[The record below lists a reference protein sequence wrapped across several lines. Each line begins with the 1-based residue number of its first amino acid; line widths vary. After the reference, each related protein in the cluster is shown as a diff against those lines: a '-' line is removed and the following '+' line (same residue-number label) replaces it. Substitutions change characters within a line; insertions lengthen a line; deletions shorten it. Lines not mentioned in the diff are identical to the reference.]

1 MNNFKKV
8 GLTALAGSLIA
19 TSAFAGSMS
28 VSGGADISMAN
39 QSNYSS
45 GNSFSSGDSLNF
57 SGSGELDNG
66 MVVTSKVEI
75 DGGTYDD
82 RSVVIAFPEMGT
94 LTFQQSGSTAMSA
107 VDDVMPTA
115 YDASW
120 DVLGSTTTAV
130 AAGQTLKEG
139 EIGGFTT
146 NNNFFYSA
154 PELVEGLSVNVS
166 YTPSGT
172 GTTGITGTARPDGSV
187 SYALAYTG
195 IEGLTVDYAQGD
207 NETVGAKAEATTF
220 KASYAYSSFTLSY
233 SKNEYDTEAAT
244 GGQDIDSWNLAYT
257 VNDDLSVAYGV
268 ETHDTEA
275 QTVDEEA
282 EYVNVS
288 YTTGGVTLSASNYMY
303 EGDSNTA
310 GAGGEIDR
318 WALSATFA
326 F

>member
-1 MNNFKKV
+1 MNIKKI
-8 GLTALAGSLIA
+8 GLTALAASLVSV
-19 TSAFAGSMS
+19 SAHAGALS
-28 VSGGADISMAN
+28 VSGGASIGVKDTSKTSTGKSFTM
-39 QSNYSS
+39 
-45 GNSFSSGDSLNF
+45 GNSVTFT
-57 SGSGELDNG
+57 GSGELDNG
-66 MVVTSKVEI
+66 MNVSISFELDQGAEAGTAGAAAKGPFDSHSVTISSDDLGTLVFAGHGGSSAQSEI
-75 DGGTYDD
+75 DTTAAGDAWNNGSNFTVSASSTSNNMLLY
-82 RSVVIAFPEMGT
+82 T
-94 LTFQQSGSTAMSA
+94 LPTFI
-107 VDDVMPTA
+107 DDVTA
-115 YDASW
+115 
-120 DVLGSTTTAV
+120 
-130 AAGQTLKEG
+130 K
-139 EIGGFTT
+139 
-146 NNNFFYSA
+146 
-154 PELVEGLSVNVS
+154 VS
-166 YTPSGT
+166 YTPGAAGVDSA
-172 GTTGITGTARPDGSV
+172 TAWRLG
-187 SYALAYTG
+187 YTG
-195 IEGLTVDYAQGD
+195 VEGLTVDYAQGD

-275 QTVDEEA
+275 QVVDEEA

>member
-1 MNNFKKV
+1 MNIKKI
-8 GLTALAGSLIA
+8 GLTALAASLVSV
-19 TSAFAGSMS
+19 SAHAGALS
-28 VSGGADISMAN
+28 VSGGASIGVKDTSKTSTGKSFTM
-39 QSNYSS
+39 
-45 GNSFSSGDSLNF
+45 GNSVTFT
-57 SGSGELDNG
+57 GSGELDNG
-66 MVVTSKVEI
+66 MNVSISFELDQGAEAGTAGAAAKGPFDSHSVTISSDELGTLVFAGHGGSSAQSEI
-75 DGGTYDD
+75 DTTAAGDAWNNGSNFTVSASSTSNNMMLY
-82 RSVVIAFPEMGT
+82 T
-94 LTFQQSGSTAMSA
+94 LPTFI
-107 VDDVMPTA
+107 DDVTA
-115 YDASW
+115 
-120 DVLGSTTTAV
+120 
-130 AAGQTLKEG
+130 K
-139 EIGGFTT
+139 
-146 NNNFFYSA
+146 
-154 PELVEGLSVNVS
+154 VS
-166 YTPSGT
+166 YTPGAAGVDSA
-172 GTTGITGTARPDGSV
+172 TAWRLG
-187 SYALAYTG
+187 YTG
-195 IEGLTVDYAQGD
+195 VEGLTVDYAQGD

-275 QTVDEEA
+275 QAVDEEA

>member
-1 MNNFKKV
+1 MNIKKI
-8 GLTALAGSLIA
+8 GLTALAASLVSV
-19 TSAFAGSMS
+19 SAHAGALS
-28 VSGGADISMAN
+28 VSGGASIGVKDTSKTSTGKSFTM
-39 QSNYSS
+39 
-45 GNSFSSGDSLNF
+45 GNSVTFT
-57 SGSGELDNG
+57 GSGELDNG
-66 MVVTSKVEI
+66 MNVSISFELDQGAEAGTAGAAAKGPFDSHSVTISSDELGTLVFAGHGGSSAQSEI
-75 DGGTYDD
+75 DTTAAGDAWNNGSNFTVSASSTSNNMMLY
-82 RSVVIAFPEMGT
+82 T
-94 LTFQQSGSTAMSA
+94 LPTFI
-107 VDDVMPTA
+107 DDVTA
-115 YDASW
+115 
-120 DVLGSTTTAV
+120 
-130 AAGQTLKEG
+130 K
-139 EIGGFTT
+139 I
-146 NNNFFYSA
+146 
-154 PELVEGLSVNVS
+154 S
-166 YTPSGT
+166 YTPGAAGVDSA
-172 GTTGITGTARPDGSV
+172 TAWRLG
-187 SYALAYTG
+187 YTG
-195 IEGLTVDYAQGD
+195 VEGLTVDYAQGD

>member
-1 MNNFKKV
+1 MNIKKI
-8 GLTALAGSLIA
+8 GLTALAASLVSV
-19 TSAFAGSMS
+19 SAHAGALS
-28 VSGGADISMAN
+28 VSGGASIGVKDTSKTSTGKSFTM
-39 QSNYSS
+39 
-45 GNSFSSGDSLNF
+45 GNSVTFT
-57 SGSGELDNG
+57 GSGELDNG
-66 MVVTSKVEI
+66 MNVSISFELDQGAEAGTAGAAAKGPFDSHSVTISSDELGTLVFAGHGGSSAQSEI
-75 DGGTYDD
+75 DTTAAGDAWNNGSNFTVSASSTSNNMMLY
-82 RSVVIAFPEMGT
+82 T
-94 LTFQQSGSTAMSA
+94 LPTFI
-107 VDDVMPTA
+107 DDVTA
-115 YDASW
+115 
-120 DVLGSTTTAV
+120 
-130 AAGQTLKEG
+130 K
-139 EIGGFTT
+139 I
-146 NNNFFYSA
+146 
-154 PELVEGLSVNVS
+154 S
-166 YTPSGT
+166 YTPGAAGVDSA
-172 GTTGITGTARPDGSV
+172 TAWRLG
-187 SYALAYTG
+187 YTG
-195 IEGLTVDYAQGD
+195 VEGLTVDYAQGD

-233 SKNEYDTEAAT
+233 SNNEYDTEAAT

>member
-1 MNNFKKV
+1 MNIKKI
-8 GLTALAGSLIA
+8 GLTALAASLVSV
-19 TSAFAGSMS
+19 SAHAGALS
-28 VSGGADISMAN
+28 VSGGASIGVKDTSKTSTGKSFTM
-39 QSNYSS
+39 
-45 GNSFSSGDSLNF
+45 GNSVTFT
-57 SGSGELDNG
+57 GSGELDNG
-66 MVVTSKVEI
+66 MNVSISFELDQGAEAGTAGAAAKGPFDSHSVTVSSDELGTLVFAGHGGSSAQSEI
-75 DGGTYDD
+75 DTTAAGDAWNNGSNFTVSASSTSNNMMLY
-82 RSVVIAFPEMGT
+82 T
-94 LTFQQSGSTAMSA
+94 LPTFI
-107 VDDVMPTA
+107 DDVTA
-115 YDASW
+115 
-120 DVLGSTTTAV
+120 
-130 AAGQTLKEG
+130 K
-139 EIGGFTT
+139 
-146 NNNFFYSA
+146 
-154 PELVEGLSVNVS
+154 VS
-166 YTPSGT
+166 YTPGAAGVDSA
-172 GTTGITGTARPDGSV
+172 TAWRVG
-187 SYALAYTG
+187 YTG
-195 IEGLTVDYAQGD
+195 VEGLTVDYAQGD

-233 SKNEYDTEAAT
+233 SNNEYDTEAAT

>member
-1 MNNFKKV
+1 MNIKKI
-8 GLTALAGSLIA
+8 GLTALAASLVSV
-19 TSAFAGSMS
+19 SAHAGALS
-28 VSGGADISMAN
+28 VSGGASIGVKDTSKTSTGKSFTM
-39 QSNYSS
+39 
-45 GNSFSSGDSLNF
+45 GNSVTFT
-57 SGSGELDNG
+57 GSGELDNG
-66 MVVTSKVEI
+66 MNVSISFELDQGAEAGTAASAAKGPFDSHSVTISSDELGTLVFAGHGGSSAQSEI
-75 DGGTYDD
+75 DTTAAGDAWNNGSNFTVSASSTSNNMMLY
-82 RSVVIAFPEMGT
+82 T
-94 LTFQQSGSTAMSA
+94 LPTFI
-107 VDDVMPTA
+107 DDVTA
-115 YDASW
+115 
-120 DVLGSTTTAV
+120 
-130 AAGQTLKEG
+130 K
-139 EIGGFTT
+139 
-146 NNNFFYSA
+146 
-154 PELVEGLSVNVS
+154 VS
-166 YTPSGT
+166 YTPGAAGVDSA
-172 GTTGITGTARPDGSV
+172 TAWRLG
-187 SYALAYTG
+187 YTG
-195 IEGLTVDYAQGD
+195 VEGLTVDYAQGD

-303 EGDSNTA
+303 EGDNNTA

>member
-1 MNNFKKV
+1 MNIKKI
-8 GLTALAGSLIA
+8 GLTALAASLVSV
-19 TSAFAGSMS
+19 SAHAGALS
-28 VSGGADISMAN
+28 VSGGASIGVKDT
-39 QSNYSS
+39 SNTSTGKS
-45 GNSFSSGDSLNF
+45 FTMGNSVTFT
-57 SGSGELDNG
+57 GSGELDNG
-66 MVVTSKVEI
+66 MNVSISFELDQGAEAGTAGAAAKGPFDSHSVTVSSDELGTLVFAGHGGSSAQSEI
-75 DGGTYDD
+75 DTTAAGDAWNNGSNFTVSASSTDNNMMLY
-82 RSVVIAFPEMGT
+82 T
-94 LTFQQSGSTAMSA
+94 LPTFI
-107 VDDVMPTA
+107 DDVTA
-115 YDASW
+115 
-120 DVLGSTTTAV
+120 
-130 AAGQTLKEG
+130 K
-139 EIGGFTT
+139 
-146 NNNFFYSA
+146 
-154 PELVEGLSVNVS
+154 VS
-166 YTPSGT
+166 YTPGAAGVDSA
-172 GTTGITGTARPDGSV
+172 TAWRLG
-187 SYALAYTG
+187 YTG
-195 IEGLTVDYAQGD
+195 VEGLTVDYAQGD

>member
-1 MNNFKKV
+1 MNIKKI
-8 GLTALAGSLIA
+8 GLTALAASLVSV
-19 TSAFAGSMS
+19 SAHAGALS
-28 VSGGADISMAN
+28 VSGGASIGVKDTSKTSTGKSFTM
-39 QSNYSS
+39 
-45 GNSFSSGDSLNF
+45 GNSVTFT
-57 SGSGELDNG
+57 GSGELDNG
-66 MVVTSKVEI
+66 MNVSISFELDQGAEAGTAASAAKGPFDSHSVTISSDELGTLVFAGHGGSSAQSEI
-75 DGGTYDD
+75 DTTAAGDAWNNGSNFTVSASSTSNNMMLY
-82 RSVVIAFPEMGT
+82 T
-94 LTFQQSGSTAMSA
+94 LPTFI
-107 VDDVMPTA
+107 DDVTA
-115 YDASW
+115 
-120 DVLGSTTTAV
+120 
-130 AAGQTLKEG
+130 K
-139 EIGGFTT
+139 
-146 NNNFFYSA
+146 
-154 PELVEGLSVNVS
+154 VS
-166 YTPSGT
+166 YTPGAAGVDSA
-172 GTTGITGTARPDGSV
+172 TAWRLG
-187 SYALAYTG
+187 YTG
-195 IEGLTVDYAQGD
+195 VEGLTVDYAQGD

>member
-1 MNNFKKV
+1 MNIKKI
-8 GLTALAGSLIA
+8 GLTALAASLVSV
-19 TSAFAGSMS
+19 SAHAGALS
-28 VSGGADISMAN
+28 VSGGASIGVKDTSKTSTGKSFTM
-39 QSNYSS
+39 
-45 GNSFSSGDSLNF
+45 GNSVTFT
-57 SGSGELDNG
+57 GSGELDNG
-66 MVVTSKVEI
+66 MNVSISFELDQGAEAGTAGAAGKGPFDSHSVTISSDELGTLVFAGHGGSSAQSEI
-75 DGGTYDD
+75 DTTAAGDAWNNGSNFTVSASSTSNNMLLY
-82 RSVVIAFPEMGT
+82 T
-94 LTFQQSGSTAMSA
+94 LPTFI
-107 VDDVMPTA
+107 DDVTA
-115 YDASW
+115 
-120 DVLGSTTTAV
+120 
-130 AAGQTLKEG
+130 K
-139 EIGGFTT
+139 
-146 NNNFFYSA
+146 
-154 PELVEGLSVNVS
+154 VS
-166 YTPSGT
+166 YTPGAAGVDSA
-172 GTTGITGTARPDGSV
+172 TAWRLG
-187 SYALAYTG
+187 YTG
-195 IEGLTVDYAQGD
+195 VEGLTVDYAQGD

-275 QTVDEEA
+275 QVVDEEA

>member
-1 MNNFKKV
+1 MNIKKI
-8 GLTALAGSLIA
+8 GLTALAASLVSV
-19 TSAFAGSMS
+19 SAHAGALS
-28 VSGGADISMAN
+28 VSGGASIGVKDTSKTSTGKSFTM
-39 QSNYSS
+39 
-45 GNSFSSGDSLNF
+45 GNSVTFT
-57 SGSGELDNG
+57 GSGELDNG
-66 MVVTSKVEI
+66 MNVSISFELDQGAEAGTAGAAAKGPFDSHSVTISSDDLGTLVFAGHGGSSAQSEI
-75 DGGTYDD
+75 DTTAAGDAWNNGSNFTVSASSTSNNMMLY
-82 RSVVIAFPEMGT
+82 T
-94 LTFQQSGSTAMSA
+94 LPTFI
-107 VDDVMPTA
+107 DDVTA
-115 YDASW
+115 
-120 DVLGSTTTAV
+120 
-130 AAGQTLKEG
+130 K
-139 EIGGFTT
+139 
-146 NNNFFYSA
+146 
-154 PELVEGLSVNVS
+154 VS
-166 YTPSGT
+166 YTPGAAGVDSA
-172 GTTGITGTARPDGSV
+172 TAWRLG
-187 SYALAYTG
+187 YTG
-195 IEGLTVDYAQGD
+195 VEGLTVDYAQGD

-233 SKNEYDTEAAT
+233 SNNEYDTEAAT

-275 QTVDEEA
+275 QAVDEEA

>member
-1 MNNFKKV
+1 MNIKKI
-8 GLTALAGSLIA
+8 GLTALAASLVSV
-19 TSAFAGSMS
+19 SAHAGALS
-28 VSGGADISMAN
+28 VSGGASIGVKDTSKTSTGKSFTM
-39 QSNYSS
+39 
-45 GNSFSSGDSLNF
+45 GNSVTFT
-57 SGSGELDNG
+57 GSGELDNG
-66 MVVTSKVEI
+66 MNVSISFELDQGAEAGTAGAAAKGPFDSHSVTVSSDELGTLVFAGHGGSSAQSEI
-75 DGGTYDD
+75 DTTAAGDAWNNGSNFTVSASSTSNNMMLY
-82 RSVVIAFPEMGT
+82 T
-94 LTFQQSGSTAMSA
+94 LPTFI
-107 VDDVMPTA
+107 DDVTA
-115 YDASW
+115 
-120 DVLGSTTTAV
+120 
-130 AAGQTLKEG
+130 K
-139 EIGGFTT
+139 
-146 NNNFFYSA
+146 
-154 PELVEGLSVNVS
+154 VS
-166 YTPSGT
+166 YTPGAAGVDSA
-172 GTTGITGTARPDGSV
+172 TAWRVG
-187 SYALAYTG
+187 YTG
-195 IEGLTVDYAQGD
+195 VEGLTVDYAQGD

>member
-1 MNNFKKV
+1 MNIKKI
-8 GLTALAGSLIA
+8 GLTALAASLVSV
-19 TSAFAGSMS
+19 SAHAGALS
-28 VSGGADISMAN
+28 VSGGASIGVKDTSKTSTGKSFTM
-39 QSNYSS
+39 
-45 GNSFSSGDSLNF
+45 GNSVTFT
-57 SGSGELDNG
+57 GSGELDNG
-66 MVVTSKVEI
+66 MNVSISFELDQGAEAGTAGAAAKGPFDSHSVTVSSDELGTLVFAGHGGSSAQSEI
-75 DGGTYDD
+75 DTTAAGDAWNNGSNFTVSASSTSNNMMLY
-82 RSVVIAFPEMGT
+82 T
-94 LTFQQSGSTAMSA
+94 LPTFI
-107 VDDVMPTA
+107 DDVTA
-115 YDASW
+115 
-120 DVLGSTTTAV
+120 
-130 AAGQTLKEG
+130 K
-139 EIGGFTT
+139 
-146 NNNFFYSA
+146 
-154 PELVEGLSVNVS
+154 VS
-166 YTPSGT
+166 YTPGAAGVDSA
-172 GTTGITGTARPDGSV
+172 TAWRLG
-187 SYALAYTG
+187 YTG
-195 IEGLTVDYAQGD
+195 VEGLTVDYAQGD

-233 SKNEYDTEAAT
+233 SNNEYDTEAAT